1 MQLVKVGSKG
11 DLVKLVQLML
21 NENGYNC
28 GTADGIFGTNTEKA
42 VEKYQRAKGLSVDG
56 IVGNNTYAKLFA
68 DSLLKNGS
76 RGELVKQC
84 QTMLNQKGYSAGSA
98 DGIFGSNTEKAVKAL
113 QSASGLTADGK
124 VGKNTWTALV
134 GTGGASGSA
143 PVPTSAH
150 FKLSEFKCKDGT
162 AVPTKYYGNC
172 QKLMNLLEEIRTACG
187 NRAITVTSGYRT
199 ESYNKKVDGA
209 KQSQHLYAAAADIK
223 VSGKSASEVYKLCD
237 RLVGSRGGVGK
248 YSTFTHVD
256 VRGHKARW

>member
-1 MQLVKVGSKG
+1 MQQIKRGSRGELVA
-11 DLVKLVQLML
+11 LVQLML
-21 NENGYNC
+21 NEKGYSC
-28 GTADGIFGTNTEKA
+28 GTADGIFGTKTESA
-42 VEKYQRAKGLSVDG
+42 VKSYQRAKGLSADG
-56 IVGNNTYAKLFA
+56 IVGTNTYAKLFT
-68 DSLLKNGS
+68 DCLLKRGS
-76 RGELVKQC
+76 RGELVKAL
-84 QTMLNQKGYSAGSA
+84 QTRLNEQGYGAGNT

-113 QSASGLTADGK
+113 QSAAGLAVDGK
-124 VGKNTWTALV
+124 VGKNTWTALLE
-134 GTGGASGSA
+134 GKAAG
-143 PVPTSAH
+143 VPASAH

-162 AVPTKYYGNC
+162 AVPAKYYANC
-172 QKLMNLLEEIRTACG
+172 QKLMNLLEEIRAACG
-187 NRAITVTSGYRT
+187 NRAITITSGYRT

>member
-1 MQLVKVGSKG
+1 MQLVKNGSKD

-21 NENGYNC
+21 NENGYDC

-84 QTMLNQKGYSAGSA
+84 QMMLNQKGYSAGSA

-113 QSASGLTADGK
+113 QSAAGLTVDGK

-143 PVPTSAH
+143 TVPTSAH
-150 FKLSEFKCKDGT
+150 FKLSEFKCKDGM
-162 AVPTKYYGNC
+162 AVPKGYYANC

-187 NRAITVTSGYRT
+187 NKAITINSGYRT
-199 ESYNKKVDGA
+199 PSYNEKVDGA
-209 KQSQHLYAAAADIK
+209 PQSQHLYAAAADIR
-223 VSGKSASEVYKLCD
+223 VVGMSASEVYKLCD
-237 RLVGSRGGVGK
+237 KLVGSRGGVGK
-248 YSTFTHVD
+248 YSSFTHVD
-256 VRGHKARW
+256 VRGYRARW

>member
-1 MQLVKVGSKG
+1 MQIVKNGSKG

-28 GTADGIFGTNTEKA
+28 GAADGIFGTNTEKA

-56 IVGNNTYAKLFA
+56 IVGNNTYAKLFT
-68 DSLLKNGS
+68 DCLLKNGS
-76 RGELVKQC
+76 RGELVRQL
-84 QTMLNQKGYSAGSA
+84 QARLNEQGYGAGNA
-98 DGIFGSNTEKAVKAL
+98 DGIFGSNTEKGVKAL
-113 QSASGLTADGK
+113 QSAAGITVDGK
-124 VGKNTWTALV
+124 VGQNTWTALLE
-134 GTGGASGSA
+134 GKAAS
-143 PVPTSAH
+143 VPTSAH

-162 AVPTKYYGNC
+162 AVPTKYYANC

-256 VRGHKARW
+256 VRGNKARW

>member
-162 AVPTKYYGNC
+162 AVPEKYYENC
-172 QKLMNLLEEIRTACG
+172 QRLMNKLEEVRTACG
-187 NRAITVTSGYRT
+187 NRPITSNSGYRT
-199 ESYNKKVDGA
+199 PSYNKKVDGA
-209 KQSQHLYAAAADIK
+209 PKSQHLYAAAADIR
-223 VSGKSASEVYKLCD
+223 VAGMSAAEVYKICD
-237 RLVGSRGGVGK
+237 KIIGDQGGVGK
-248 YSTFTHVD
+248 YSNFTHLD
-256 VRGHKARW
+256 VRKYRARW